1 MTRTKIST
9 QHQGSSSRGRS
20 LISIGLSILALA
32 CTPRQHVVAG
42 GLLAVAPFANL
53 LIHGMKCEALDGLI
67 LAALWSAYL
76 LVLFCPLVLIVG
88 RFVVLVVYAPLF
100 IIFVK
105 KPHQAPGPVFLLLET
120 LLWDWP
126 LILWVRLLCAVNRRG
141 LRPFYSEVDSFV
153 SIGSMPVGRPDAHFL
168 AGKGVGAVVNMCRE
182 WRGPQHEYQAEG
194 IVQHWAP
201 TADVC
206 EPSFIALLRAVRFMA
221 DYRLA
226 HGKRC
231 FVHCKAGRARSSAV
245 VFCYLVAAGD
255 SEEAAWAKLQTA
267 RPIVEE
273 STRRQRVVRLFLEKL
288 KGAGGKL
295 ANMKESDG
303 ERSKS
308 RSPESSV
315 DSPLHQKDQ

>member
-1 MTRTKIST
+1 
-9 QHQGSSSRGRS
+9 
-20 LISIGLSILALA
+20 LVCIGLSSLALA
-32 CTPRQHVVAG
+32 CTPRQHVIIG

-53 LIHGMKCEALDGLI
+53 LVHGMKCEVLDGLI
-67 LAALWSAYL
+67 LAALWSTYL
-76 LVLFCPLVLIVG
+76 LLLFCPLVLVVG
-88 RFVVLVVYAPLF
+88 RYVVLVVYAPLF

-105 KPHQAPGPVFLLLET
+105 RPHQAPGPAFLLLEK

-153 SIGSMPVGRPDAHFL
+153 SIGSMPVGRPDALFL
-168 AGKGVGAVVNMCRE
+168 AEKGVGAVVNMCRE
-182 WRGPQHEYQAEG
+182 WRGPQREYLAAG

-231 FVHCKAGRARSSAV
+231 FVHCKAGRARSAAV
-245 VFCYLVAAGD
+245 VYCYLVAAGD
-255 SEEAAWAKLQTA
+255 SEDAAWAKLQTA

-288 KGAGGKL
+288 KAAGGNL
-295 ANMKESDG
+295 AEVKDD
-303 ERSKS
+303 KTA
-308 RSPESSV
+308 SPEV
-315 DSPLHQKDQ
+315 LQDSQLHQKER